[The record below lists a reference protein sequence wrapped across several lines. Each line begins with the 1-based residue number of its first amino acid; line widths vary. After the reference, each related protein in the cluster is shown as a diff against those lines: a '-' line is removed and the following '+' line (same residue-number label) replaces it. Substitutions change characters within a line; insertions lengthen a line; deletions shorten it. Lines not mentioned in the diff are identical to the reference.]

1 MGVRETDWGSTA
13 TAAREPKHKT
23 LAFLSRPSG
32 FYVARAKRLRG
43 TVWRLREDGESA
55 RFWL

>member
-32 FYVARAKRLRG
+32 FYVARTAKRLRG
-43 TVWRLREDGESA
+43 TVEVTRGRREHA
-55 RFWL
+55 VL